1 MSVVPRSIDGRQIVG
16 VLAER
21 GLLLMQDGELPNVV
35 ALVVGENVAGSWW
48 SHEARHEIFRVANEL
63 AEHPDVCIATLID
76 GKRTFV
82 HRTRWPALIALGRAR
97 EPWQL
102 ARLDKSARE
111 LLARIDAQGEV
122 VSTGASAR
130 QLERALLVAS
140 EEFHMPNGRHA
151 KQLMT
156 WARFADQRLVP
167 PVRIDAQRA
176 KLELEEVAERL
187 AAATQARCK
196 LPWQA

>member
-1 MSVVPRSIDGRQIVG
+1 MSVVPRSIDGRQIVS

-35 ALVVGENVAGSWW
+35 ALVVGENVPGSWW
-48 SHEARHEIFRVANEL
+48 AHEARHEIFRVANEL

-82 HRTRWPALIALGRAR
+82 HRSCWPALVAVGRAR

-102 ARLDKSARE
+102 ARLDRSARE
-111 LLARIDAQGEV
+111 LLARIDAHGEA
-122 VSTGASAR
+122 VSTGPSAK

-151 KQLMT
+151 KQLTT
-156 WARFADQRLVP
+156 WARFAEQRLLP
-167 PVRIDAQRA
+167 PSRLAVERA
-176 KLELEEVAERL
+176 KVELESVAERL
-187 AAATQARCK
+187 VADTRARCK
-196 LPWQA
+196 LPWQ